1 MVANAMVFLEGCSHF
16 AIAVRPVMNVLQFS
30 EMHKLF
36 FYPIRTLRAHA
47 KALKPHCPFAK
58 LTVFG
63 WFCAYNVHADSS
75 QLFSSPAWN
84 QIRACRETHLG
95 SHSMSTSC
103 PLPRKAMIYVNIASG
118 GQATLCNDVSGKA
131 AVIGGN
137 RALP

>member
-1 MVANAMVFLEGCSHF
+1 MLANAIVFLEDCSHF
-16 AIAVRPVMNVLQFS
+16 AIAVRPVMNVPPIFRIAYC
-30 EMHKLF
+30 KLF
-36 FYPIRTLRAHA
+36 FTPYVPTPRRLA
-47 KALKPHCPFAK
+47 PPPFAK
-58 LTVFG
+58 LKVFG
-63 WFCAYNVHADSS
+63 WLCAYNVHAAANCCPHP
-75 QLFSSPAWN
+75 QRN

-103 PLPRKAMIYVNIASG
+103 PLPRKAMIYVSIASG

>member
-1 MVANAMVFLEGCSHF
+1 MSSNFQKYINYF
-16 AIAVRPVMNVLQFS
+16 FTPYVLWGPRQG
-30 EMHKLF
+30 
-36 FYPIRTLRAHA
+36 A
-47 KALKPHCPFAK
+47 KPHRPFAK

-75 QLFSSPAWN
+75 QLLSSPTRN

-103 PLPRKAMIYVNIASG
+103 PLPRKAMIYVSIASG